1 MSFQKEN
8 IGIMD
13 EAYFVSRGDILKW
26 ANDLLQVY
34 FCFNLAESDED

>member
-13 EAYFVSRGDILKW
+13 EAYFVSRGEILSW
-26 ANDLLQVY
+26 ANELLKVHHD
-34 FCFNLAESDED
+34 F